1 MPASEGARQG
11 GAPPGD
17 SPAAARPRWMDAYPR
32 AVESLRG
39 FFAEWEAEREEL
51 QAYCSSLAFQVKSLQ
66 EENSELRA
74 ALDGIGAGVAGGRR
88 RDAADFSSADPPA
101 AKSPAGSAGGAREK
115 ERAGQAGGA
124 QGGGR
129 GPGAGPR
136 HLDSNTDRVG
146 EEDCED
152 DAVDDDEEGDSGV
165 VSDGEERDWTC
176 VFVSARYSKPL
187 HGIDTAAA
195 DGAIAIA
202 SWDGTCA
209 VFAAASASKYSQEW
223 PCRCGSGLYSVK
235 FGGRGHAD
243 RGFVAAA
250 SIDTAC
256 YVLSGATGEILRR
269 LEGHSDEVNDLDF
282 QGGGSGAAPGMLAS
296 VSDDRTVAL
305 WEVETGRRLQRW
317 EAAHAEAIYGVHFSP
332 AANTLVTAGF
342 DMLGTLWDLRSGQ
355 GVMPLAGHTE
365 EVISVRFAPDG
376 MRIATGSDDHTRCR
390 LGRAAPG
397 RPSRV
402 RGR

>member
-1 MPASEGARQG
+1 
-11 GAPPGD
+11 
-17 SPAAARPRWMDAYPR
+17 MDAYPR

-209 VFAAASASKYSQEW
+209 VFAAASASKYSQEC
-223 PCRCGSGLYSVK
+223 PD
-235 FGGRGHAD
+235 D
-243 RGFVAAA
+243 RDDTRTAASSSARTSSTLTTTPNRPSAAA
-250 SIDTAC
+250 PRQAC
-256 YVLSGATGEILRR
+256 DAAQLSVPRSEIKTLEYKTCGFRRTISPTLNDVLSSLVLSFEL
-269 LEGHSDEVNDLDF
+269 
-282 QGGGSGAAPGMLAS
+282 MLAL
-296 VSDDRTVAL
+296 AL
-305 WEVETGRRLQRW
+305 TFKPE
-317 EAAHAEAIYGVHFSP
+317 P
-332 AANTLVTAGF
+332 
-342 DMLGTLWDLRSGQ
+342 
-355 GVMPLAGHTE
+355 
-365 EVISVRFAPDG
+365 
-376 MRIATGSDDHTRCR
+376 
-390 LGRAAPG
+390 
-397 RPSRV
+397 
-402 RGR
+402 